1 MKLLIKKV
9 LAYLIDYVLVSCLM
23 ELYFFCANVF
33 FLENTTKTQGYLMLV
48 CALVTLLLLTSY
60 LPTYLKGQTLGQK
73 LMKIKVVNQNGQART
88 YVQSFIRE
96 GIVKITFAPLFV
108 IFTTIYFIIN
118 LIVKR
123 DFAIELPHDFIL
135 KTTMQKA

>member
-1 MKLLIKKV
+1 
-9 LAYLIDYVLVSCLM
+9 
-23 ELYFFCANVF
+23 
-33 FLENTTKTQGYLMLV
+33 MLV
-48 CALVTLLLLTSY
+48 CALITLLLLTSY

-135 KTTMQKA
+135 KTSMQKA